1 MPLPERLARFNRV
14 ATNRVARLVA
24 GRVPGFAI
32 VRHVGR
38 RSGRVHRTPVNLFRR
53 GDRYV
58 IALTYGPGAQWV
70 RNVLA
75 AGGCEVETGGGRVRL
90 TAPEIVRDPRGTP
103 VPRFVRPMLR
113 LIDAPEFMLLRRA
126 ERT

>member
-1 MPLPERLARFNRV
+1 MPLPKRLARFNRV

-24 GRVPGFAI
+24 GRLPGFAI

-38 RSGRVHRTPVNLFRR
+38 RSGRLHRTPVNFFRH

-58 IALTYGPGAQWV
+58 IALTYGADAQWV

-75 AGGCEVETGGGRVRL
+75 AGGCEVETRGRRL
-90 TAPEIVRDPRGTP
+90 RLAAPEIVRDPRGTP

-113 LIDAPEFMLLRRA
+113 FIDAPEFMLLRRA
-126 ERT
+126 DRT